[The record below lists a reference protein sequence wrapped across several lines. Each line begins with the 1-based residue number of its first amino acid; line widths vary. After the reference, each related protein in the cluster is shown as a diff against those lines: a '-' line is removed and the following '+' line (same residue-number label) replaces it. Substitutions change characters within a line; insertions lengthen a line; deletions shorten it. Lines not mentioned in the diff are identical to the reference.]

1 MVMYG
6 LILAAVLGANDY
18 TLCANDYNVV
28 PQAVKAVA
36 VAPVKV
42 VRKVVSRCV
51 GGVCRQEVIEVQATS
66 GEQPSVVVKAVATTE
81 VRRTVQRSRF
91 RIFRGR

>member
-1 MVMYG
+1 MSAADLPRTAVG
-6 LILAAVLGANDY
+6 IAAAVRSG
-18 TLCANDYNVV
+18 
-28 PQAVKAVA
+28 AVKAVA

-66 GEQPSVVVKAVATTE
+66 SEQPSVVVKAVATTE

-91 RIFRGR
+91 RFFRGR